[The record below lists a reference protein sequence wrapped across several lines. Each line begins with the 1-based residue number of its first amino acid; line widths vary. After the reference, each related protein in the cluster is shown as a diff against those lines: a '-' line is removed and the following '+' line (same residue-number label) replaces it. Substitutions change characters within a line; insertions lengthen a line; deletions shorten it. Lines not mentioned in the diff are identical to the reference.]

1 MDALIGILTM
11 AGIVLLVLLANSYI
25 GFTSLLRTA
34 GAPST
39 TLVTA

>member
-1 MDALIGILTM
+1 MSTFIGIITM
-11 AGIVLLVLLANSYI
+11 AGIVLLLLLANSYI
-25 GFTSLLRTA
+25 GFTSFLRSA

>member
-1 MDALIGILTM
+1 MSTFIGIITM
-11 AGIVLLVLLANSYI
+11 AGIVLLLLLANSYI
-25 GFTSLLRTA
+25 GFTSFLRSS